1 LYWKTPMAISF
12 ASFRFPATKAC
23 SLLIIDADLCR
34 RKLRHFEPI
43 ADKLIQ
49 TLDRDPTDP
58 RISQALTR
66 QAETR
71 LSKTRL
77 MISVHGKNMGK
88 VTAVKRP
95 RSLLRSIAT
104 GQRLESCR

>member
-1 LYWKTPMAISF
+1 MAISF

-34 RKLRHFEPI
+34 RKLRNFEPI
-43 ADKLIQ
+43 AHKLIK

-58 RISQALTR
+58 RISQALKQ

-71 LSKTRL
+71 MSIRL
-77 MISVHGKNMGK
+77 WNFRNFAASVPASLN
-88 VTAVKRP
+88 RRC
-95 RSLLRSIAT
+95 RSGWRGADD
-104 GQRLESCR
+104 RERN